1 MFDEL
6 RKSIEERN
14 VSEEVA
20 SLMESMSEGGA
31 IEDDILDDIVISSE
45 EEKKIEN
52 LVDKIPDDDFET
64 DSDGEITDKVL
75 ERELKKTVNPPMKE
89 LLDD

>member
-75 ERELKKTVNPPMKE
+75 ERELKKTVDTTMKE